1 MTAVSPSAPRGIRGR
16 HVLGAMIAFFAVIV
30 VADATMIYKALTT
43 FGGVD
48 NSNAYREGLA
58 YNDRISRAKRQASRG
73 WGDAVTLCNTGTRLR
88 VAMTAADGKPLAGLR
103 VEATLGRPATAR
115 ADMTLALAEAA
126 PGVYEAPVPAPLAEG
141 TWIAG
146 VRAIAGD
153 GDGDL
158 ATPDYQ
164 TRRRLWVAP

>member
-1 MTAVSPSAPRGIRGR
+1 MNAVSPSEPRGIRGR
-16 HVLGAMIAFFAVIV
+16 HVLGAMVTFFAVIV
-30 VADATMIYKALTT
+30 MADATMIYKALTT

-48 NSNAYREGLA
+48 NSNAYRDGLT
-58 YNDRISRAKRQASRG
+58 YNDRISRAKRQAERG
-73 WGDAVTLCNTGTRLR
+73 WADTVALSNDGARLR
-88 VAMTAADGKPLAGLR
+88 VAMTAANGKPLAGLR
-103 VEATLGRPATAR
+103 VEATLGRPATVR
-115 ADMTLALAEAA
+115 ADMTLPLAEAA

-153 GDGDL
+153 GDI